1 MGEEDMARW
10 HIASASHVHQR
21 TADSGKRRGGAGQA
35 EGGSGDRGGRRP
47 PSGLTL
53 ARGRRSLTSKAIF
66 TGKIKLGCQGFLAE
80 LILGCAGK

>member
-1 MGEEDMARW
+1 VGEEDMARW

-47 PSGLTL
+47 PGGPEWATL
-53 ARGRRSLTSKAIF
+53 ASRLAGPVQGFRAGRGRE
-66 TGKIKLGCQGFLAE
+66 GVVG
-80 LILGCAGK
+80 